1 MAVPEVMTVGVML
14 SALVMEIAAQIMTLF
29 AVSNCSIS
37 NVRLCNVELWTFQN
51 LIFLNVNLIIISQ
64 IYGYRCK
71 AETSEPRGIR

>member
-51 LIFLNVNLIIISQ
+51 FIF
-64 IYGYRCK
+64 
-71 AETSEPRGIR
+71 